1 MPINIPAKLPAAEI
15 LTVEGIFVM
24 TDERASSQ
32 DIRPLKICILNIM
45 PTKIVTETQLLRL
58 LGNSPIQVEIV
69 LLRPCGHESRN
80 TSETHLEQFY
90 KTFDEVRSERF
101 DGMIIT
107 GAPVE
112 LMDFDEV
119 DYWSELVEIMEWT
132 KTNVY
137 STLHIC
143 WGAQAA
149 LYYHYGIEKIE
160 LKQKMFGV
168 FEHYLENNSFQLTR
182 GFDEVFYAPH
192 SRHTGIDE
200 AAVEANPKLEIVSRS
215 DDAGI
220 YIIYAKKGRQI
231 FVTGHS
237 EYDVDTLKK
246 EYDRDVGRGLPI
258 NVPYNYYPDD
268 DPSRTPVVRWRSH
281 ANLLFSNWLN
291 YYVYQDTP
299 FDLGQLVKAE

>member
-1 MPINIPAKLPAAEI
+1 
-15 LTVEGIFVM
+15 
-24 TDERASSQ
+24 
-32 DIRPLKICILNIM
+32 M